1 MTALQFED
9 SQRGLCL
16 IPLNV
21 DLLEADGVAAAFYP
35 DWDMD
40 ILAIALRY
48 ETLGNADNTGNI
60 DVKDDGSTLLN
71 AKHAI
76 TDAKKAARQDIALAS
91 PDNGK
96 ISVAAG
102 SAITIEVD
110 TLAGT
115 AQAVNRLTVWI
126 HARLRG

>member
-1 MTALQFED
+1 MTALRYTDQ
-9 SQRGLCL
+9 QNGLCV
-16 IPLNV
+16 IPVNV
-21 DLLEADGVAAAFYP
+21 DQITADGVVAAFQT
-35 DWDMD
+35 DWDLD
-40 ILAIALRY
+40 IVAVALRY

-60 DVKDDGSTLLN
+60 DVLDDAASLLN

-76 TDAKKAARQDIALAS
+76 ADASKAATQDLALAS

-102 SAITIEVD
+102 SVITVAVD

-115 AQAVNRLTVWI
+115 AQAINRLTVWI
-126 HARLRG
+126 HARIRG

>member
-1 MTALQFED
+1 MTALRYTDQ
-9 SQRGLCL
+9 QNGLCL
-16 IPLNV
+16 IPVNV
-21 DLLEADGVAAAFYP
+21 DQIVADGVGFAFQS
-35 DWDMD
+35 DWNMD

-76 TDAKKAARQDIALAS
+76 ADASKAATQDLALAS

-102 SAITIEVD
+102 SVITVEVD

-126 HARLRG
+126 HARIRG